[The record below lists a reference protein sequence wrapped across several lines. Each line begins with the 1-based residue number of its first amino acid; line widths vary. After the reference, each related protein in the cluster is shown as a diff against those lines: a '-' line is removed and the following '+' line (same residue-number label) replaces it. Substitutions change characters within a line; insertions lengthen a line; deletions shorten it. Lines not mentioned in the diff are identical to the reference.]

1 MWGITVVHTTQAAHW
16 MQRGQPRFFY
26 ECHCSNCACMVTY
39 IPLLCPCVSMHGR
52 SDCVHMDNSDQL
64 AARLS
69 LCVEHPVSHMYLEN
83 KYGTIHGVWGVVYTL
98 GIMVQSPVLYLL
110 LYMYVWLHNL
120 VCLRH
125 EVDLGIN
132 THIMWYYAV
141 GHHSQLHAHHRKE
154 RTFSYIHTM
163 LWQSVV
169 SGGDFPRHGLKLDPF
184 PQNARQFYSGLP
196 NLLICV

>member
-1 MWGITVVHTTQAAHW
+1 MWGMWGITVVHTTQAAHW

-98 GIMVQSPVLYLL
+98 GIMVQSPITVHVRLITQ
-110 LYMYVWLHNL
+110 
-120 VCLRH
+120 
-125 EVDLGIN
+125 LGLFKTWSWPWYQH
-132 THIMWYYAV
+132 THQVI
-141 GHHSQLHAHHRKE
+141 LC
-154 RTFSYIHTM
+154 
-163 LWQSVV
+163 
-169 SGGDFPRHGLKLDPF
+169 SGTSLT
-184 PQNARQFYSGLP
+184 ATCTS
-196 NLLICV
+196 